1 MFRAYLKNGEY
12 VDFPE
17 GGKAEWETEEVTNNL
32 VVSTETRVAI
42 FNGDQWTHVIEDRE
56 SDGD

>member
-1 MFRAYLKNGEY
+1 MFRVHLKSGEH

-32 VVSTETRVAI
+32 VVSTDTRIGI
-42 FNGDQWTHVIEDRE
+42 FNGGQWTHVVEDRP
-56 SDGD
+56 SDGE

>member
-1 MFRAYLKNGEY
+1 MFRVHLRNADP

-17 GGKAEWETEEVTNNL
+17 GGKTEWETEEVTNNL

-42 FNGDQWTHVIEDRE
+42 FNGDQWTHLVEDRAD
-56 SDGD
+56 DGE